1 MPLAR
6 IDLMKGKSV
15 EYRQTIGDVVYTA
28 MVEILKAPR
37 GDRFQV
43 ITEHDDVDLVYD
55 PYFLGINRSK
65 DIIFI
70 QLTLAEGR
78 TVEQKRGFYK
88 QVVDDLHKR
97 LGVRREDVFFS
108 LVGTGRDDWSFG
120 NGEASLVSP

>member
-78 TVEQKRGFYK
+78 TTEQKRGFYK

-97 LGVRREDVFFS
+97 LGIRREDVFFS

-120 NGEASLVSP
+120 NGEASLVSS